1 MRSLVLVD
9 IDNGVVSDASLRVIG
24 AALQIGTPVDLLAFD
39 ADAAQAAAQIAGV
52 EQVLLAAFD
61 TAPTAESLAAV
72 LQGVSVSANYT
83 LIAAAHRAL
92 ARGAFP
98 RAAARAGSAF
108 LADVTGVSRDGHFV
122 RGLYA
127 GSVVANVASEGAL
140 TFATVR
146 ASSFAPVARDGGH
159 AAVVTLEAPKVFGN
173 TTLIERHATQQAGHD
188 LSSARIVVAGG
199 RGLAS
204 KENMARL
211 GELADN
217 MGAALGASRAAV
229 DAGYAPNAAQVGQT
243 GKTVAPDVY
252 LALGISGA
260 IQHLAG
266 MKDSKLIVAVNK
278 DPDAPIFSIA
288 DVGLVGD
295 LFETV
300 SGLEARVAA
309 RSA

>member
-1 MRSLVLVD
+1 MKSLVLVES
-9 IDNGVVSDASLRVIG
+9 DNGVVSDATLRAIG
-24 AALQIGTPVDLLAFD
+24 AATLAGKPVDLLAFD
-39 ADAAQAAAQIAGV
+39 AVAAQAAARIAGI

-72 LQGVSVSANYT
+72 LPGLSPHYA

-98 RAAARAGSAF
+98 RAAARAGCAF
-108 LADVTGVSRDGHFV
+108 LADVTGVSSDGHFV
-122 RGLYA
+122 RGMYA
-127 GSVVANVASEGAL
+127 GSVVANVASENVL
-140 TFATVR
+140 TFATFR
-146 ASSFAPVARDGGH
+146 ASSFAPVAREGGQ
-159 AAVVTLEAPKVFGN
+159 ADIVTLDAPHVYSK
-173 TTLIERHATQQAGHD
+173 TMLIERQAAQQSGQD
-188 LSSARIVVAGG
+188 LSGARVVVAGG

-211 GELADN
+211 GELAN
-217 MGAALGASRAAV
+217 SMGAALGASRAAV

-252 LALGISGA
+252 LAFGISGA

-266 MKDSKLIVAVNK
+266 MKDSKMIVAVNK

-288 DVGLVGD
+288 DVCLVGD

-300 SGLEARVAA
+300 SGLEARVGA